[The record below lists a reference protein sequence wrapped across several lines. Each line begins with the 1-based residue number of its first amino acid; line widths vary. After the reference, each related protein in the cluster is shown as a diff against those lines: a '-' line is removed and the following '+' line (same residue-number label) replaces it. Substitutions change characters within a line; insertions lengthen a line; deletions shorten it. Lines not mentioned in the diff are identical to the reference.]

1 VDPKKKYLTE
11 KLHCGHS
18 SYIKSVIVVACS
30 DLNHAIYVRCSS
42 PLSDDSLNVF
52 TSSLVLYSL
61 LFFLWMLSSVPL
73 AML

>member
-30 DLNHAIYVRCSS
+30 DLNHVIYVRCS
-42 PLSDDSLNVF
+42 
-52 TSSLVLYSL
+52 
-61 LFFLWMLSSVPL
+61 
-73 AML
+73 